1 LTRRRLPSTSRIGL
15 FTTACAALLL
25 AGCDNKASSQDI
37 AVGDGFKLARAE
49 YAHILSQMPA
59 VPENGMPA
67 ARKAVL
73 DKLIDEKLLADAAE
87 KDGVDRESNTVLQLE
102 AARRSLLARA
112 YLEKITRSVAVPTDQ
127 AVTDYYQNHRDLF
140 ASRVEGSFEQVA
152 FTGDPKIIS
161 QYRNRLAA
169 DDAVL
174 PELVARAAADKVV
187 VARSMIERSSDQL
200 PPATATRLKTAQV
213 GDSFLNAGESAVELV
228 TIRALRP
235 APLSLAQAKP
245 LISAKMTAE
254 NKDRVAKAELEKLRQ
269 RAKVKVL
276 DPQLAK

>member
-1 LTRRRLPSTSRIGL
+1 MTNRRLPLSSRIGFLAATSTAL
-15 FTTACAALLL
+15 FVAA
-25 AGCDNKASSQDI
+25 CDNKASSQDI

-49 YAHILSQMPA
+49 YAHVLSQMPA
-59 VPENGMPA
+59 VPESGLPA

-73 DKLIDEKLLADAAE
+73 EKLIDEKLLADAAE
-87 KDGVDRESNTVLQLE
+87 KDGVDRDSDTVMQLE
-102 AARRSLLARA
+102 GVRRSVLARA
-112 YLEKITRSVAVPTDQ
+112 YLEKVTRSVAPPTDEQ
-127 AVTDYYQNHRDLF
+127 VNDYYQSNRDLF

-174 PELVARAAADKVV
+174 PELVARAAADKVM
-187 VARSMIERSSDQL
+187 VARNMIERSSEQL
-200 PPATATRLKTAQV
+200 PAATATRLKTAQM
-213 GDSFLNAGESAVELV
+213 GDSFLNAGETVVELV

-235 APLSLAQAKP
+235 APLSLEQAKP
-245 LISAKMTAE
+245 LIRAKLTAE
-254 NKDRVAKAELEKLRQ
+254 SKDRVAKAELEKLRQ

>member
-1 LTRRRLPSTSRIGL
+1 LTKRRLPSTSRIGL
-15 FTTACAALLL
+15 LVAGGAALFI
-25 AGCDNKASSQDI
+25 AACDNKASSQDI

-49 YAHILSQMPA
+49 YAHILSQMPP
-59 VPENGMPA
+59 VPESGLPA

-102 AARRSLLARA
+102 ATRRSVLARA
-112 YLEKITRSVAVPTDQ
+112 YLEKITRSVSAPTDQ
-127 AVTDYYQNHRDLF
+127 EVSDYYQSHRDLF
-140 ASRVEGSFEQVA
+140 ASRVEGTFEQIA

-174 PELVARAAADKVV
+174 PELVARAAADKVTV
-187 VARSMIERSSDQL
+187 SRNMIERSSDQL
-200 PPATATRLKTAQV
+200 PPATATRLKTAQI

-235 APLSLAQAKP
+235 APLSLEQAKP
-245 LISAKMTAE
+245 MIQAKMTTE
-254 NKDRVAKAELEKLRQ
+254 RKDRVAKAELEKLRA